1 MNVWIAKVFIFL
13 VVLLFASACFSL
25 ARPVSSGG
33 RLSLKLCIANAVGW
47 LLILPL
53 SDAGDPPPSLIATA
67 LFGLINLVLIP
78 AAAVALWISYKEREE
93 RARYLAVAGA
103 YIALNLFTLF
113 VVPLVWLLSS
123 ASRS

>member
-1 MNVWIAKVFIFL
+1 MNELFAKVFIFL

-47 LLILPL
+47 LLILPM
-53 SDAGDPPPSLIATA
+53 SDAGHPPPSLIATA
-67 LFGLINLVLIP
+67 FFGLINLVLIP
-78 AAAVALWISYKEREE
+78 AATVALWISYKEREE

-103 YIALNLFTLF
+103 YITLNLLTLF
-113 VVPLVWLLSS
+113 VIPLVWLLSS
-123 ASRS
+123 ASRN